1 MDGSEKIE
9 SDDVVI
15 VVENEAE
22 SKRDDEDQGSVRMM
36 MMIALMDVCPVCKLS
51 FSSREPKLLPCLHSF
66 CKRCLPAHNTTAST
80 AGNANQCKSLL
91 SLLLVH
97 KIHLK
102 MAVTE
107 ELIQTTEAA
116 VKVQA
121 RTKKIR
127 CLQNGPRLSKQFCG

>member
-36 MMIALMDVCPVCKLS
+36 MMMALMDVCPVCKLS

-66 CKRCLPAHNTTAST
+66 CKRCLPAHNTPAST

-102 MAVTE
+102 MAVTK
-107 ELIQTTEAA
+107 ELMYKEP
-116 VKVQA
+116 K
-121 RTKKIR
+121 
-127 CLQNGPRLSKQFCG
+127 LL